1 MNFLHFTTNLL
12 PIVTMI
18 VLEPIGFVHNTC
30 TTSQAPEFIK
40 KEISEIEI
48 LPEYSECLQDIEQAE
63 YLDLVFSFHHEKR
76 TELVTRIRSGEM
88 KGVFASRSPKR
99 PNHLGITT
107 VKLIRRESGKLYVEG
122 ADALDG
128 SPVIDIKYCDTSV
141 FDQKHVHQTIQ
152 ADSPRIDIVR
162 NIMQNETDELLLKAA
177 QFHGHI
183 CPGLALGVLGATQV
197 MQQLYNQQEDP
208 QAYTLTAEM
217 QNCPIDG
224 AMFITG
230 CTPGTHRYQQG
241 DPENMCF
248 YLKNKAGKG
257 WKVSF
262 DPNNREYMNRH
273 LPADSST
280 SAKGFATLKLDPHQL
295 FTIETL

>member
-1 MNFLHFTTNLL
+1 
-12 PIVTMI
+12 
-18 VLEPIGFVHNTC
+18 
-30 TTSQAPEFIK
+30 
-40 KEISEIEI
+40 
-48 LPEYSECLQDIEQAE
+48 
-63 YLDLVFSFHHEKR
+63 
-76 TELVTRIRSGEM
+76 
-88 KGVFASRSPKR
+88 
-99 PNHLGITT
+99 
-107 VKLIRRESGKLYVEG
+107 
-122 ADALDG
+122 
-128 SPVIDIKYCDTSV
+128 
-141 FDQKHVHQTIQ
+141 
-152 ADSPRIDIVR
+152 
-162 NIMQNETDELLLKAA
+162 
-177 QFHGHI
+177 
-183 CPGLALGVLGATQV
+183 
-197 MQQLYNQQEDP
+197 
-208 QAYTLTAEM
+208 M

-273 LPADSST
+273 LPADLST

>member
-48 LPEYSECLQDIEQAE
+48 LPEYSEGLQDIEQAE

-107 VKLIRRESGKLYVEG
+107 CLRPKTCSPNHSGRF
-122 ADALDG
+122 A
-128 SPVIDIKYCDTSV
+128 PHRHCPKY
-141 FDQKHVHQTIQ
+141 H
-152 ADSPRIDIVR
+152 
-162 NIMQNETDELLLKAA
+162 
-177 QFHGHI
+177 
-183 CPGLALGVLGATQV
+183 
-197 MQQLYNQQEDP
+197 
-208 QAYTLTAEM
+208 AE
-217 QNCPIDG
+217 
-224 AMFITG
+224 
-230 CTPGTHRYQQG
+230 
-241 DPENMCF
+241 
-248 YLKNKAGKG
+248 
-257 WKVSF
+257 
-262 DPNNREYMNRH
+262 
-273 LPADSST
+273 
-280 SAKGFATLKLDPHQL
+280 
-295 FTIETL
+295 

>member
-1 MNFLHFTTNLL
+1 
-12 PIVTMI
+12 
-18 VLEPIGFVHNTC
+18 
-30 TTSQAPEFIK
+30 
-40 KEISEIEI
+40 
-48 LPEYSECLQDIEQAE
+48 
-63 YLDLVFSFHHEKR
+63 
-76 TELVTRIRSGEM
+76 M
-88 KGVFASRSPKR
+88 KGVFAFPFPQT

-107 VKLIRRESGKLYVEG
+107 VKLIRREGGKLYVEG

-273 LPADSST
+273 LPADLST

>member
-48 LPEYSECLQDIEQAE
+48 LPEYSEGLQDIEQAE

-107 VKLIRRESGKLYVEG
+107 VKLIRREGGKLYVEG

-183 CPGLALGVLGATQV
+183 CPGLA
-197 MQQLYNQQEDP
+197 
-208 QAYTLTAEM
+208 
-217 QNCPIDG
+217 
-224 AMFITG
+224 
-230 CTPGTHRYQQG
+230 
-241 DPENMCF
+241 
-248 YLKNKAGKG
+248 
-257 WKVSF
+257 
-262 DPNNREYMNRH
+262 
-273 LPADSST
+273 
-280 SAKGFATLKLDPHQL
+280 
-295 FTIETL
+295 

>member
-48 LPEYSECLQDIEQAE
+48 LPEYSEGLQDIEQAE

-107 VKLIRRESGKLYVEG
+107 VKLIRREGGKLYVEG

-128 SPVIDIKYCDTSV
+128 SPVIL
-141 FDQKHVHQTIQ
+141 
-152 ADSPRIDIVR
+152 
-162 NIMQNETDELLLKAA
+162 NIAIPL
-177 QFHGHI
+177 
-183 CPGLALGVLGATQV
+183 
-197 MQQLYNQQEDP
+197 
-208 QAYTLTAEM
+208 
-217 QNCPIDG
+217 
-224 AMFITG
+224 
-230 CTPGTHRYQQG
+230 
-241 DPENMCF
+241 
-248 YLKNKAGKG
+248 
-257 WKVSF
+257 
-262 DPNNREYMNRH
+262 
-273 LPADSST
+273 SST
-280 SAKGFATLKLDPHQL
+280 KNMFTKPFRQIRPASTLSEISCRMKPMSYY
-295 FTIETL
+295 

>member
-48 LPEYSECLQDIEQAE
+48 LPEYSEGLQDIEQAE

-107 VKLIRRESGKLYVEG
+107 VKLIRREGGKLYVEG

-183 CPGLALGVLGATQV
+183 CPVLALGFLGATQV

-273 LPADSST
+273 LPADLST

>member
-48 LPEYSECLQDIEQAE
+48 LPEYSEGLQDIEQAE

-107 VKLIRRESGKLYVEG
+107 KEPML
-122 ADALDG
+122 
-128 SPVIDIKYCDTSV
+128 
-141 FDQKHVHQTIQ
+141 
-152 ADSPRIDIVR
+152 
-162 NIMQNETDELLLKAA
+162 
-177 QFHGHI
+177 
-183 CPGLALGVLGATQV
+183 
-197 MQQLYNQQEDP
+197 
-208 QAYTLTAEM
+208 
-217 QNCPIDG
+217 
-224 AMFITG
+224 
-230 CTPGTHRYQQG
+230 
-241 DPENMCF
+241 
-248 YLKNKAGKG
+248 
-257 WKVSF
+257 
-262 DPNNREYMNRH
+262 
-273 LPADSST
+273 
-280 SAKGFATLKLDPHQL
+280 
-295 FTIETL
+295 

>member
-48 LPEYSECLQDIEQAE
+48 LPEYSEGLQDIEQAE

-107 VKLIRRESGKLYVEG
+107 VKLIRREGGKLYVEG

-141 FDQKHVHQTIQ
+141 FDQKHVPQTIQ

-162 NIMQNETDELLLKAA
+162 VIIKSCTIPWTYLSRLSFRNFGGNSGNATIIQSAGRSPSVYFNGRNAKLSDRRSDVYHRLHTGYTPLPARRSGKHVFLLK
-177 QFHGHI
+177 
-183 CPGLALGVLGATQV
+183 
-197 MQQLYNQQEDP
+197 
-208 QAYTLTAEM
+208 
-217 QNCPIDG
+217 
-224 AMFITG
+224 
-230 CTPGTHRYQQG
+230 
-241 DPENMCF
+241 
-248 YLKNKAGKG
+248 K
-257 WKVSF
+257 
-262 DPNNREYMNRH
+262 
-273 LPADSST
+273 
-280 SAKGFATLKLDPHQL
+280 
-295 FTIETL
+295 